1 MSCCGK
7 NRAAAVAAI
16 RSAAE
21 SSSTQHSGVAA
32 MNTTRGTHFEY
43 RGGNSITVVGRGT
56 GYQYRFVGY
65 GARLS
70 VDPRDAASL
79 ALVPQLREV

>member
-1 MSCCGK
+1 
-7 NRAAAVAAI
+7 
-16 RSAAE
+16 
-21 SSSTQHSGVAA
+21 

-43 RGGNSITVVGRGT
+43 RGGNSISVVGQGT

-70 VDPRDAASL
+70 VDPRDHASL
-79 ALVPQLREV
+79 ALVPQLREL

>member
-16 RSAAE
+16 QSASE
-21 SSSTQHSGVAA
+21 SSSARHSGVAA

-43 RGGNSITVVGRGT
+43 RGGNSISVVGQGT

-70 VDPRDAASL
+70 VDPRDHASL
-79 ALVPQLREV
+79 ALVPQLREL